1 VHTVFG
7 PPIDFAALFS
17 MQNGG
22 GPLGHRTVNVTTR
35 DISQLLEGITPI
47 RLFDD
52 GDEDEDDDYY
62 GEDNGAQQWYPPHEE
77 PQPAGVELLASGDFG
92 RVSMKDRANNRNVA
106 KRLFTRVL
114 QPQSSLYKE
123 DITNV
128 SSH

>member
-1 VHTVFG
+1 
-7 PPIDFAALFS
+7 

-22 GPLGHRTVNVTTR
+22 GPLGHRTGNVTTR
-35 DISQLLEGITPI
+35 DISQLLDGFTPI

-77 PQPAGVELLASGDFG
+77 PQQAGVELLASGEFG
-92 RVSMKDRANNRNVA
+92 RVSMKDRVNNCNVA
-106 KRLFTRVL
+106 KRLFARAL
-114 QPQSSLYKE
+114 QPRFSLHKE
-123 DITNV
+123 DITSV